1 MAIPAGRRN
10 VPSME
15 LRHLRYFRAVAE
27 QLNFSRAAEQLH
39 VAQPALSRQ
48 IRALEEEL
56 GTTLLDRNHA
66 RVHLTDAGRTF
77 YSHTCKILAQVD
89 IATASVREV
98 GEGAAGELIVCN
110 DWHLGGPLVPAAL
123 NEFRQK
129 FPRAEVVLH
138 DRKLQDQLA
147 LVCDRRVHLGFAVR
161 ELIGGRRELEQL
173 LLFRSDLVVVFPPN
187 HPMSGRK
194 KVRLAELAEETWISV
209 DRRESPQYVAYLN
222 RLCRL
227 SGFTPKL
234 GPVATTL
241 EGILGRVASGYG
253 VVLLPEYTVPPL
265 QDQLD
270 WAVSDC
276 EPIELCAV
284 WHRQEKS
291 RLLQEFVQVLGR
303 HAKANLGARPKT
315 PAAR

>member
-1 MAIPAGRRN
+1 
-10 VPSME
+10 ME

-48 IRALEEEL
+48 VRALEDEL
-56 GTTLLDRNHA
+56 GTKLLDRNHA

-77 YSHTCKILAQVD
+77 YSHACKILAQVD
-89 IATASVREV
+89 IATESVREV
-98 GEGAAGELIVCN
+98 GEGVAGELILCA
-110 DWHLGGPLVPAAL
+110 DWHLGGRLVPAAL
-123 NEFRQK
+123 NEFRKK

-161 ELIGGRRELEQL
+161 ELIGGRRELQQML
-173 LLFRSDLVVVFPPN
+173 LLRSDLVVVFPPG
-187 HPMSGRK
+187 HPLSDRK
-194 KVRLAELAEETWISV
+194 NVRLAELANDTWITV
-209 DRRESPQYVAYLN
+209 ERRESPQYLAFLN

-234 GPVATTL
+234 GPASTTL

-253 VVLLPEYTVPPL
+253 VVLVPEYLVSASKGEIS
-265 QDQLD
+265 

-276 EPIELCAV
+276 APIELCAV
-284 WHRQEKS
+284 WHGQEQSK
-291 RLLQEFVQVLGR
+291 LLQEFIQVLRR
-303 HAKANLGARPKT
+303 HAKADLKIRPTASTAR
-315 PAAR
+315 

>member
-1 MAIPAGRRN
+1 
-10 VPSME
+10 ME

-48 IRALEEEL
+48 VRALEEEL
-56 GTTLLDRNHA
+56 GATLLDRNHA

-77 YSHTCKILAQVD
+77 YGHACKILAQVD
-89 IATASVREV
+89 IATASVHEV
-98 GEGAAGELIVCN
+98 GEGVAGELILCN
-110 DWHLGGPLVPAAL
+110 DWHLGGRLVPAAL
-123 NEFRQK
+123 NEFRKK
-129 FPRAEVVLH
+129 FPRAEVMLH

-173 LLFRSDLVVVFPPN
+173 LLFRSDLVVVFPPG
-187 HPMSGRK
+187 HPLDGRK
-194 KVRLAELAEETWISV
+194 EVRLAELANETWITV
-209 DRRESPQYVAYLN
+209 DRRESPQYLAFLN

-234 GPVATTL
+234 GPIATTL

-253 VVLLPEYTVPPL
+253 IVLVPEYIVPPL
-265 QDQLD
+265 RGQLS
-270 WAVSDC
+270 WAASDC
-276 EPIELCAV
+276 APIELCAV
-284 WHRQEKS
+284 WHRQEQSK
-291 RLLQEFVQVLGR
+291 LLAQFIQILRR
-303 HAKANLGARPKT
+303 HAKADQQTR
-315 PAAR
+315 AAPQVER